1 MDIKL
6 ISHLCVFLQANGRI
20 YMKQRCVLRTEIL
33 QIYSNLTGIFEK
45 ELIAVIKR
53 KLYKRD
59 LCDLDGFAR
68 FLAKR
73 LTAR

>member
-1 MDIKL
+1 MD
-6 ISHLCVFLQANGRI
+6 
-20 YMKQRCVLRTEIL
+20 
-33 QIYSNLTGIFEK
+33 
-45 ELIAVIKR
+45 LIAVIKR
-53 KLYKRD
+53 KLYKKD